1 MFRWH
6 LKHDIDLAREV
17 VAVRP
22 GPGLTDWN
30 LIAAN
35 LQAAW
40 PEDPQRHLKGRSCK
54 EHFEVMLT
62 HHKEGNEAALK
73 KSGTE
78 EEYNAIHQLMDDAAS
93 YFADMQRDKGVKK
106 IKKRATEDEDKQK
119 GFEMRD
125 AAMKTLKQKSPGSG
139 SDEDEDDSPGPS
151 RKKAKTRTHSGK
163 RPDVVSFLE
172 NKNKAFT
179 EFRERELEYKR
190 EQLAADIKLKQEQM
204 ELDKRRVGIQEQQM
218 ELQLQM
224 MQALIQSKT

>member
-6 LKHDIDLAREV
+6 LNHDIDLAREV

-125 AAMKTLKQKSPGSG
+125 ADMKTLKQT
-139 SDEDEDDSPGPS
+139 
-151 RKKAKTRTHSGK
+151 KTRTHSGK

-224 MQALIQSKT
+224 MQALIQSKR

>member
-1 MFRWH
+1 MVLNTYQQQSLER
-6 LKHDIDLAREV
+6 LRL
-17 VAVRP
+17 P
-22 GPGLTDWN
+22 
-30 LIAAN
+30 
-35 LQAAW
+35 
-40 PEDPQRHLKGRSCK
+40 
-54 EHFEVMLT
+54 
-62 HHKEGNEAALK
+62 
-73 KSGTE
+73 SGTE

-125 AAMKTLKQKSPGSG
+125 AAMKTLKQT
-139 SDEDEDDSPGPS
+139 
-151 RKKAKTRTHSGK
+151 KTRTHSGK

-172 NKNKAFT
+172 TKNKAFT

-224 MQALIQSKT
+224 MQALIQSKR

>member
-1 MFRWH
+1 
-6 LKHDIDLAREV
+6 
-17 VAVRP
+17 
-22 GPGLTDWN
+22 
-30 LIAAN
+30 
-35 LQAAW
+35 
-40 PEDPQRHLKGRSCK
+40 
-54 EHFEVMLT
+54 
-62 HHKEGNEAALK
+62 
-73 KSGTE
+73 
-78 EEYNAIHQLMDDAAS
+78 MDDAAS
-93 YFADMQRDKGVKK
+93 YFADMQKDKGVKK

-125 AAMKTLKQKSPGSG
+125 AAMKTLKQKSSGSG

-218 ELQLQM
+218 NLQLQM
-224 MQALIQSKT
+224 MQALIQSKR